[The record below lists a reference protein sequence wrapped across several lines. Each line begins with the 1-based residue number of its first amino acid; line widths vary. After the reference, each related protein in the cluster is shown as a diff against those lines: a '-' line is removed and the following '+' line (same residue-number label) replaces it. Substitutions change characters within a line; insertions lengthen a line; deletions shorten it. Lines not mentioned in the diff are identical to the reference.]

1 MGNHWCIHLPDFLAE
16 NGTIAAYS
24 PRGLRLAKYW
34 TELVAQASNYDESTT
49 VQCRRRPMWMSL
61 VSVIL
66 TFCPKSDL
74 SIQSGRFAAKSQ
86 QFPKIIASDLGHD

>member
-1 MGNHWCIHLPDFLAE
+1 MMGNHWCIHLPDFLAE

-66 TFCPKSDL
+66 TFNDVLNRTCQFKVTVSPRNL
-74 SIQSGRFAAKSQ
+74 SN
-86 QFPKIIASDLGHD
+86 FPKLSHPI